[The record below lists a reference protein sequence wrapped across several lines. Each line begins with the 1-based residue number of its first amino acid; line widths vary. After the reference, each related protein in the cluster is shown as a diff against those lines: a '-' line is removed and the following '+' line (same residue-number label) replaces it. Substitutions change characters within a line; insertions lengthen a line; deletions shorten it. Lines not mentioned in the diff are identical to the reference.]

1 MFHLIGVDHSL
12 AQRKKRVLALTEV
25 QRRYQF
31 VVESA
36 IQSIHPDL
44 LAEEDHPSYLAEDEA
59 DSILLPIAE
68 HQKIP
73 HIFVEADRATQASLG
88 YKNLDMLNGL
98 LVARGISSAVIA
110 NAHKFAHQ
118 FPIRERYLAR
128 FRRATSFSS
137 LAIIISPQLSPSL
150 PPATFHTAS
159 SPSGSALS
167 LLTQSNTRASSMRK
181 TTTCSAKPTVFVS
194 KIRAEC
200 SFYATIVRDRTR
212 PLPAR
217 GWA

>member
-12 AQRKKRVLALTEV
+12 AQRKKRGLALTEV
-25 QRRYQF
+25 QRRFQL

-59 DSILLPIAE
+59 ESILLPIAE
-68 HQKIP
+68 HQKIR

-118 FPIRERYLAR
+118 FPIRERYWLR
-128 FRRATSFSS
+128 
-137 LAIIISPQLSPSL
+137 QLSKIQASNIL
-150 PPATFHTAS
+150 LIFGDHHFTTVIAQLTAS
-159 SPSGSALS
+159 HIPYSIFAERVGIVSTDTVEYQGLQYAKDNNMFGQTDCFCLEDSG
-167 LLTQSNTRASSMRK
+167 R
-181 TTTCSAKPTVFVS
+181 V
-194 KIRAEC
+194 
-200 SFYATIVRDRTR
+200 
-212 PLPAR
+212 
-217 GWA
+217 